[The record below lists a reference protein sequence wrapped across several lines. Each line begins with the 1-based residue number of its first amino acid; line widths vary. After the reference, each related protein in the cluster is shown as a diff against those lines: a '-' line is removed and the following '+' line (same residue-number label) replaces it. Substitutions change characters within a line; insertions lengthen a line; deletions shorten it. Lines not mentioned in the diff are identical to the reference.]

1 MKRYRK
7 WFAIVPIAA
16 LVLAACGGDAEEPA
30 DEPTEEETEE
40 EAEEPA
46 EDETEEEAEEETEE
60 EAEEEA
66 EEPAEEGEEEE
77 AAPPVRADA
86 DLVIWADDTRRPV
99 IEPFAEEFGEEQ
111 GISVAVQEV
120 PFDQIRDNVSVQGPA
135 GQGPD
140 VFIGAHDWLGELVEN
155 GVVAPLD
162 LGDSADEYLD
172 VATQAFAY
180 DGTNYG
186 LPYSIENIA
195 LIRNTELVPEPVETL
210 EEMVEVGLDAVEAG
224 DADLPIAWQQ
234 NGNGDPFHNYWLV
247 TGAGGYVFGQAEDG
261 SYQADDLGIDSEGG
275 LEAAEI
281 FGELYEQDF
290 LNVDV
295 TYDVMID
302 TFSNGRA
309 PFAVTGPW
317 ALGDFA
323 DVDYAVEP
331 FPTVEGGTPAPFV
344 GVQGFMVSAF
354 AENDLAAR
362 TFVLDFM
369 GSDEVQLAL
378 YEAGSRPPAKVA
390 AFEQVSDDPD
400 VAGFGAAG
408 EAGRPMPAIPE
419 MGSVWSAWT
428 DAYENIAAGQDPQE
442 AFEQAASQI
451 RELIG
456 L

>member
-7 WFAIVPIAA
+7 WIAIVPVAA

-30 DEPTEEETEE
+30 DDPVEETEEETEE
-40 EAEEPA
+40 PEEEP
-46 EDETEEEAEEETEE
+46 EE

-66 EEPAEEGEEEE
+66 EEGEEEE
-77 AAPPVRADA
+77 AAPVRADA
-86 DLVIWADDTRRPV
+86 DLVIWADDTRRGV
-99 IEPFAEEFGEEQ
+99 IEPFAEQFGEEQ
-111 GISVAVQEV
+111 GITVAVQEV
-120 PFDQIRDNVSVQGPA
+120 PFDQIRDNVAIQGPA

-140 VFIGAHDWLGELVEN
+140 VFIGAHDWLGELAEN

-162 LGDSADEYLD
+162 LGGAEGDYLD

-186 LPYSIENIA
+186 LPYAIENIA
-195 LIRNTELVPEPVETL
+195 LIRNTELAPESPETL
-210 EEMVEVGLDAVEAG
+210 QDMIDTGLALVESG
-224 DADLPIAWQQ
+224 DADLPVAWQQ
-234 NGNGDPFHNYWLV
+234 NGNGDPFHNYWVV
-247 TGAGGYVFGQAEDG
+247 TGAGGYVFGQADDG

-275 LEAAEI
+275 LQAAQL
-281 FGELYEQDF
+281 FGEMAEQDF
-290 LNVDV
+290 LNADI

-302 TFSNGRA
+302 SFSSGRA
-309 PFAVTGPW
+309 PYAVTGPW
-317 ALGDFA
+317 AVGDFA
-323 DVDYAVEP
+323 DVDYVVEP

-354 AENDLAAR
+354 AENELAAKS
-362 TFVLDFM
+362 FVLDFM
-369 GSDEVQLAL
+369 GTDDVQLAL
-378 YEAGSRPPAKVA
+378 YEAGNRPPAKVS
-390 AFEQVSDDPD
+390 AFESVSDDPD

-419 MGSVWSAWT
+419 MGSVWAAWT
-428 DAYENIAAGQDPQE
+428 DAYENIFSGQDPE
-442 AFEQAASQI
+442 AAFQQAADQI

>member
-7 WFAIVPIAA
+7 WIAIVPVAA
-16 LVLAACGGDAEEPA
+16 LVLAACGGDAEEPV
-30 DEPTEEETEE
+30 DEPVEEETEE
-40 EAEEPA
+40 P
-46 EDETEEEAEEETEE
+46 EE

-66 EEPAEEGEEEE
+66 EEPAEEAEEEE
-77 AAPPVRADA
+77 AAPVRADA

-99 IEPFAEEFGEEQ
+99 IEPFAEQFGEEQ
-111 GISVAVQEV
+111 GITVAVQEV
-120 PFDQIRDNVSVQGPA
+120 AFDQIRDNVSVQGPA

-162 LGDSADEYLD
+162 LGASAGDYLE

-195 LIRNTELVPEPVETL
+195 LIRNTELAPERPETL
-210 EEMVEVGLDAVEAG
+210 EEMVEIGLAVVEAG
-224 DADLPIAWQQ
+224 DADLPVSWQQ

-247 TGAGGYVFGQAEDG
+247 TAAGGYVFGQADDG
-261 SYQADDLGIDSEGG
+261 SYLPDDLGIDSEGG
-275 LEAAEI
+275 LRAAEI
-281 FGELYEQDF
+281 FGDLYGQGF

-302 TFSNGRA
+302 SFSTGRS

-317 ALGDFA
+317 AVGDFA
-323 DVDYAVEP
+323 DVDFVVEP

-378 YEAGSRPPAKVA
+378 YEAGNRPPAKVG
-390 AFEQVSDDPD
+390 AFEQVSDDPI

-408 EAGRPMPAIPE
+408 ETGRPMPAIPQ
-419 MGSVWSAWT
+419 MGSVWAAWT
-428 DAYENIAAGQDPQE
+428 DAYENIAAGQDPAG
-442 AFEQAASQI
+442 AFQQAADQI

>member
-7 WFAIVPIAA
+7 WIAIVPVAA

-30 DEPTEEETEE
+30 DDPVEETEETEE
-40 EAEEPA
+40 EP
-46 EDETEEEAEEETEE
+46 EEEAEEETEE
-60 EAEEEA
+60 AEEET
-66 EEPAEEGEEEE
+66 EGEEEE
-77 AAPPVRADA
+77 AAPTRADA
-86 DLVIWADDTRRPV
+86 DLVIWADDTRTPV
-99 IEPFAEEFGEEQ
+99 IEPFAQQFGEEQ
-111 GISVAVQEV
+111 GITVAVQEV
-120 PFDQIRDNVSVQGPA
+120 PFDQIRDNVGIQGPA
-135 GQGPD
+135 GEGPD
-140 VFIGAHDWLGELVEN
+140 VFIGAHDWLGELAEN

-162 LGDSADEYLD
+162 LAGAEGDYLD

-195 LIRNTELVPEPVETL
+195 LVRNTELAPESPETL
-210 EEMVEVGLDAVEAG
+210 QDMIDTGLALVESGE
-224 DADLPIAWQQ
+224 ADLPVGWQQ
-234 NGNGDPFHNYWLV
+234 NPGDPFHNYWVV

-261 SYQADDLGIDSEGG
+261 SYQADDLGIDSDGG
-275 LEAAEI
+275 LEAAQV
-281 FGELYEQDF
+281 FGQMAEAGF
-290 LNVDV
+290 LNADI

-302 TFSNGRA
+302 SFSSGRT
-309 PFAVTGPW
+309 PYAVTGPW
-317 ALGDFA
+317 AVGEFA
-323 DVDYAVEP
+323 DVDYVVEP

-354 AENDLAAR
+354 AENELAAK

-369 GSDEVQLAL
+369 GTDEVQLAL
-378 YEAGSRPPAKVA
+378 YEAGSRPPAKVS
-390 AFEQVSDDPD
+390 AFEAVADDPD

-428 DAYENIAAGQDPQE
+428 DAYQNIFAGQDAE
-442 AFEQAASQI
+442 AAFQQAADQI

>member
-7 WFAIVPIAA
+7 WIAIVPVAA
-16 LVLAACGGDAEEPA
+16 LVLAACGGDTEDVA
-30 DEPTEEETEE
+30 DDPVDEVEETE
-40 EAEEPA
+40 
-46 EDETEEEAEEETEE
+46 EEEAEEEVEE
-60 EAEEEA
+60 EAEEE
-66 EEPAEEGEEEE
+66 E
-77 AAPPVRADA
+77 AAPVRADA
-86 DLVIWADDTRRPV
+86 DLVIWADDTRRAV
-99 IEPFAEEFGEEQ
+99 VEPFAERFGEEQ
-111 GISVAVQEV
+111 GITVAVQEV

-140 VFIGAHDWLGELVEN
+140 IFVGAHDWLGELVEN

-162 LGDSADEYLD
+162 LGGAADDYLE

-186 LPYSIENIA
+186 LPYAIENIA
-195 LIRNTELVPEPVETL
+195 LIRNTELAPESPSTL
-210 EEMVEVGLDAVEAG
+210 EEMIEIGLAAVEAG
-224 DADLPIAWQQ
+224 DADLPVAWQQ
-234 NGNGDPFHNYWLV
+234 NGNGDPFHNYWVV
-247 TGAGGYVFGQAEDG
+247 TGAGGYVFGQADDG

-275 LEAAEI
+275 LEAAEL
-281 FGELYEQDF
+281 FGDMYEREF

-302 TFSNGRA
+302 SFSSGRA

-317 ALGDFA
+317 AVGDFA
-323 DVDYAVEP
+323 DVDYVVEA

-354 AENDLAAR
+354 AENELAAR

-369 GSDEVQLAL
+369 GTDEAQLEL
-378 YEAGSRPPAKVA
+378 YEAGNRPPAKLS
-390 AFEQVSDDPD
+390 AFEQVQDDPD

-408 EAGRPMPAIPE
+408 ETGRPMPAIPQ
-419 MGSVWSAWT
+419 MGSVWAAWT
-428 DAYENIAAGQDPQE
+428 DAYENIAAGQDPRG
-442 AFEQAASQI
+442 AFQQAADQI

>member
-7 WFAIVPIAA
+7 WIAIVPVAA

-30 DEPTEEETEE
+30 EDPIEEETEE
-40 EAEEPA
+40 PEEEAEE
-46 EDETEEEAEEETEE
+46 EVEEETEE

-66 EEPAEEGEEEE
+66 A
-77 AAPPVRADA
+77 PVRADA
-86 DLVIWADDTRRPV
+86 DLVIWADDTRRPI
-99 IEPFAEEFGEEQ
+99 IEPFAEQFGEDQ
-111 GISVAVQEV
+111 GITVAVQEV
-120 PFDQIRDNVSVQGPA
+120 PFDQIRDNIVVQGPA

-162 LGDSADEYLD
+162 LGAAAGDYLD

-195 LIRNTELVPEPVETL
+195 LIRNTELAPESPASL
-210 EEMVEVGLDAVEAG
+210 EEMIETGLAAVEAG
-224 DADLPIAWQQ
+224 DADLPVAWQQ
-234 NGNGDPFHNYWLV
+234 NGNGDPFHNYWVV

-275 LEAAEI
+275 LAAAEL
-281 FGELYEQDF
+281 FGSMYEQDF

-302 TFSNGRA
+302 SFSSGRA
-309 PFAVTGPW
+309 PYAVTGPW
-317 ALGDFA
+317 AVGDFA
-323 DVDYAVEP
+323 DVDYVVEP

-354 AENDLAAR
+354 AENELAAR
-362 TFVLDFM
+362 TFVQDFM
-369 GSDEVQLAL
+369 GTDEAQLEL
-378 YEAGSRPPAKVA
+378 YAAGGRPPALTS
-390 AFEQVSDDPD
+390 AFEQVQDDPD

-408 EAGRPMPAIPE
+408 ETGRPMPAIPE
-419 MGSVWSAWT
+419 MGSVWAAWT
-428 DAYENIAAGQDPQE
+428 DAYENIAAGQDPAE
-442 AFEQAASQI
+442 AFQQAADQI